1 MFVNHD
7 YLKSMLSYFLV
18 IAGILNILY
27 TFPKLL
33 QVTNDLRLD
42 FETNCSESAVFFP
55 FFILY
60 RSKVNQNID
69 IVLAVLSQ
77 L

>member
-33 QVTNDLRLD
+33 QVTNDWILKLTVPKVR
-42 FETNCSESAVFFP
+42 FFFL

-60 RSKVNQNID
+60 RSRVNQNTD